1 METRKISRAE
11 MDERI
16 ARFGEL
22 ASWTVQ
28 RNDRVPQEARDLIYA
43 RRLVTVAVPAGLA
56 GPFNN
61 PAAITGT
68 DFSLTVAICPPGQG
82 PGLHTHARTTETF
95 TCLEGRFRVY
105 WGDEGEDETVLER
118 LDTISI
124 PPGVVRGFQNVG
136 DDEGMLQVLITG
148 GVHDMND
155 IALVPALAR
164 QLEEFGPDVLSEL
177 EQTGLRFDAGVEGAR
192 DG

>member
-1 METRKISRAE
+1 MKTRKTSRAE

-16 ARFGEL
+16 ARFDEL
-22 ASWTVQ
+22 TSWAVQ
-28 RNDRVPQEARDLIYA
+28 RNDRVPQAARDLIYA
-43 RRLVTVAVPAGLA
+43 RRLVTVAVPQGLE

-61 PAAITGT
+61 PAAISGT
-68 DFSLTVAICPPGQG
+68 DFSLTLAICPPGQG
-82 PGLHTHARTTETF
+82 PGLHTHAKTTETF

-105 WGDEGEDETVLER
+105 WGDEGEDEAILER

-136 DDEGMLQVLITG
+136 SEDGVLQVLITG

-164 QLEEFGPDVLSEL
+164 QLEEFGPDVLTEI
-177 EQTGLRFDAGVEGAR
+177 EKTGLRFDAGVASDR
-192 DG
+192 DD

>member
-1 METRKISRAE
+1 MKTRNISRAE

-22 ASWTVQ
+22 TTWAVQ
-28 RNDRVPQEARDLIYA
+28 RNERVPQAARDLIYA
-43 RRLVTVAVPAGLA
+43 RRLVAVAVPGAVE

-61 PAAITGT
+61 PAAISGT
-68 DFSLTVAICPPGQG
+68 DFSLTVAVCPPGQG
-82 PGLHTHARTTETF
+82 PGLHTHEKTTETF
-95 TCLEGRFRVY
+95 TCLTGRFRVY
-105 WGDEGEDETVLER
+105 WGDEGEEDTVLER

-164 QLEEFGPDVLSEL
+164 QLEQFGPDVLSEI
-177 EQTGLRFDAGVEGAR
+177 EQTGLRFDAGVESDR
-192 DG
+192 ED